1 MCGENRMGY
10 LYMAGYRYAVLNANR
25 DSLLRKN
32 AVLHRITR
40 SDKTACNGT
49 PVMVS
54 EAVRHAPDMRPC
66 KRCFVNRGA
75 PIGGTA

>member
-1 MCGENRMGY
+1 MCGDNKMGHY
-10 LYMAGYRYAVLNANR
+10 YMAGYRYAVLNAN
-25 DSLLRKN
+25 DATTLRKN
-32 AVLHRITR
+32 AVLHRITE

-49 PVMVS
+49 VVLGD
-54 EAVRHAPDMRPC
+54 EVVRTAPDMRPC